1 MIHDKFIPPTSITF
15 KGISPHQLIPLL
27 RDFHLHLPPSARPE
41 GNLWIQQET
50 QQGQHQPTSLVAA
63 KRAIRAVMTTRAKS
77 QQRAWRSIKCPT
89 LSTVNPNPHHICV
102 LFARPLHGSPE
113 RKDTLWNVPRLL
125 ACAASPWNWPFPPFK
140 PILSQ
145 ELHAVVRGQDLRMAA
160 TRLIV
165 SRVWQWTSWLTPYRY
180 FAYVHVYVN
189 IYIYTSFIIL
199 FEFLFALLPL
209 ICVQNMLTALC
220 QSRQLSS
227 LGTCKGSHLSSTTD
241 RKPAGGNDSAEL
253 ELWQTPTKESKKFNQ
268 RPNNR
273 TNKTQ
278 NLFVKLRGI
287 CLRSN
292 RLDGLKS
299 MPWNRSGTIGTECQG
314 GCSYSSADMW
324 HVWHVSF
331 CLVRFLCSWSIH
343 CSIIRY
349 KHGTYTYITFI
360 CVQIYRKLEVPDA
373 RVYF

>member
-145 ELHAVVRGQDLRMAA
+145 ELHAVVRGQDLHMAA

-165 SRVWQWTSWLTPYRY
+165 SRVWQWTGWLTPYRY

-189 IYIYTSFIIL
+189 IYIYIYT
-199 FEFLFALLPL
+199 
-209 ICVQNMLTALC
+209 
-220 QSRQLSS
+220 
-227 LGTCKGSHLSSTTD
+227 H
-241 RKPAGGNDSAEL
+241 
-253 ELWQTPTKESKKFNQ
+253 
-268 RPNNR
+268 
-273 TNKTQ
+273 
-278 NLFVKLRGI
+278 
-287 CLRSN
+287 
-292 RLDGLKS
+292 RL
-299 MPWNRSGTIGTECQG
+299 
-314 GCSYSSADMW
+314 
-324 HVWHVSF
+324 SF
-331 CLVRFLCSWSIH
+331 CLNFYLHYFPLSVYKICS
-343 CSIIRY
+343 RP
-349 KHGTYTYITFI
+349 
-360 CVQIYRKLEVPDA
+360 CVKAGSWVAWAPVKEVTSAQQLTENLLVETTQLNLNFDKLLPKNRKNLTKDPTTEQTKLKTCLWNWGGYVWEAIGWMVLSPCRETDLA
-373 RVYF
+373 P